1 MRFSVVRVI
10 RLRVGKIVEYCTV
23 PMRAAVPRR
32 FRLARWEEQLLL
44 VEPRS
49 LEIEVALDSLH
60 DRIVDDAVVA

>member
-10 RLRVGKIVEYCTV
+10 RLRVGKIVEFCTV
-23 PMRAAVPRR
+23 PMGAAVPRR
-32 FRLARWEEQLLL
+32 FRLARWEERLLL

-49 LEIEVALDSLH
+49 LEVEVALDSLH